1 VSIILNIIHSK
12 HHCIVKIIILNAVIQ

>member
-12 HHCIVKIIILNAVIQ
+12 HHCIVKIIIFHTVIQ